1 MKITEKYYP
10 EDLLEEIICSASEQ
24 YKYKILAHFPEIIK
38 DFEENWEHLRKMLAP
53 KEVEVIELYYKEK
66 MNLEEIG
73 KKLELTRERIR
84 QIKKKGIRK
93 LSHPTRLSILI
104 DGYKYIQEKY
114 NLEKNIQEEILLLKK
129 EYQLLKE
136 QPKKKLKE
144 LKFPTYDTRIEELNL
159 SPRCLNGLK
168 RKGIRTLEQL
178 IKLSY
183 NEFVRIKNIGRK
195 SQREIVDKVRELGFK
210 MSFDEEEE
218 EDFDD
223 WVYN

>member
-1 MKITEKYYP
+1 M
-10 EDLLEEIICSASEQ
+10 
-24 YKYKILAHFPEIIK
+24 
-38 DFEENWEHLRKMLAP
+38 
-53 KEVEVIELYYKEK
+53 
-66 MNLEEIG
+66 
-73 KKLELTRERIR
+73 
-84 QIKKKGIRK
+84 
-93 LSHPTRLSILI
+93 
-104 DGYKYIQEKY
+104 
-114 NLEKNIQEEILLLKK
+114 
-129 EYQLLKE
+129 
-136 QPKKKLKE
+136 
-144 LKFPTYDTRIEELNL
+144 NL